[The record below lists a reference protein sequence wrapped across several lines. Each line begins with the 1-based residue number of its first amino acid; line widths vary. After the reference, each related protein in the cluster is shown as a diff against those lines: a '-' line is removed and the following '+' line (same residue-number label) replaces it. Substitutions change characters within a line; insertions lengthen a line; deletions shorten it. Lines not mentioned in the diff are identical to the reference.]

1 MLSICSSLLMIK
13 MINSFLISICT
24 GDAVASLSSAIALH
38 SAKHASAVVAALVGS
53 RRFTAVGKLPFILS
67 VKSLLVILSLAES
80 VVLCLLLPP
89 LNEIHALRAQS
100 RKKEI
105 QWCTRAH
112 ALGGQNLL
120 SPPISYQLVACI
132 NIIN

>member
-1 MLSICSSLLMIK
+1 MFGCWGVDLAFHEGPLPLA
-13 MINSFLISICT
+13 FLAT
-24 GDAVASLSSAIALH
+24 
-38 SAKHASAVVAALVGS
+38 LVGS
-53 RRFTAVGKLPFILS
+53 RLFTAVGKLPFILS

-89 LNEIHALRAQS
+89 LNETHALRTQS

-132 NIIN
+132 NIIS